1 MNDFL
6 NKLRKRPMPF
16 KMAVDITNACKL
28 KNVYGKDKQSLTLQ
42 KIATRTM
49 LKNSYKP
56 DTTAIVINNL
66 KVDDPNG
73 KGERI
78 CHNAVR
84 LLDYLVAKNRNDNV
98 IIKYTSY
105 CIDKDKSGLRTF
117 NYDRGR
123 RIYNDL

>member
-1 MNDFL
+1 MDTVVSKSGNIDYDSYDFL

-66 KVDDPNG
+66 KVDAPND

-84 LLDYLVAKNRNDNV
+84 SHRSSCTRLQAEAQEA
-98 IIKYTSY
+98 
-105 CIDKDKSGLRTF
+105 G
-117 NYDRGR
+117 
-123 RIYNDL
+123 